1 MNIDA
6 RELMKVAK
14 DLAISVENNMSLIDV
29 HDIGRI
35 KKRFVKE
42 TEKQPDELPQE
53 SYVEKR
59 VSANIIRRRARVV
72 PSPEKQVVEP
82 SEPEEVAA
90 VEAVEEKPE
99 KKEQPAA
106 AEAETPSVPAGEAAE
121 VAPEPAVPQ

>member
-1 MNIDA
+1 MKKMRVFELAKELNIDA

-59 VSANIIRRRARVV
+59 VSAN
-72 PSPEKQVVEP
+72 
-82 SEPEEVAA
+82 
-90 VEAVEEKPE
+90 
-99 KKEQPAA
+99 
-106 AEAETPSVPAGEAAE
+106 
-121 VAPEPAVPQ
+121 